1 MNLTG
6 ADSWTWRCTYTCT
19 DSANTCPFYRW
30 LLSVTAQESVCFSP
44 DRLSSYFCEFW
55 HAGLEKWAQ
64 VSSKSRHGRV
74 WKKRTALVLRKASGS
89 CSCKD
94 NQGFLVLSVIHFVH
108 FVQTV
113 LLGGC
118 DLSHYRMDASKSALD
133 FRSGYWTKW
142 IMREKLNLCSPVQWN
157 YIRHVENV

>member
-1 MNLTG
+1 MNPTG
-6 ADSWTWRCTYTCT
+6 GDSWTWRCIYTCT

-30 LLSVTAQESVCFSP
+30 LLSVTVQELVCFSP

-55 HAGLEKWAQ
+55 HAGLESGHKWVPKVDTAE
-64 VSSKSRHGRV
+64 SE
-74 WKKRTALVLRKASGS
+74 KKRSALVLRKASGS

-118 DLSHYRMDASKSALD
+118 DLSHYRMDASKSTLD

-142 IMREKLNLCSPVQWN
+142 IMREKLNLCSPVQRN
-157 YIRHVENV
+157 YIRHIENV

>member
-6 ADSWTWRCTYTCT
+6 ADSWTWRCIYTCT

-30 LLSVTAQESVCFSP
+30 LLSVTVQESVCFSLISVSF
-44 DRLSSYFCEFW
+44 DMQDLKSG
-55 HAGLEKWAQ
+55 HKWVPKVDTAE
-64 VSSKSRHGRV
+64 SG
-74 WKKRTALVLRKASGS
+74 KKRSALVLRKASGS

-118 DLSHYRMDASKSALD
+118 DLSHYRMDASKNTLD

-142 IMREKLNLCSPVQWN
+142 IMREKLNLCSPVQRN

>member
-1 MNLTG
+1 MQDLKSG
-6 ADSWTWRCTYTCT
+6 HKWVPKVD
-19 DSANTCPFYRW
+19 
-30 LLSVTAQESVCFSP
+30 TAES
-44 DRLSSYFCEFW
+44 
-55 HAGLEKWAQ
+55 G
-64 VSSKSRHGRV
+64 
-74 WKKRTALVLRKASGS
+74 KKRSALVLRKASGS

-118 DLSHYRMDASKSALD
+118 DLSHYRMDASKSTLD

-142 IMREKLNLCSPVQWN
+142 IMREKLNLCSPVQRN
-157 YIRHVENV
+157 YIRHVENVEPHCCQVLVQRGTFECLGFLSIIIKNKTELNPSIHPSSVHPSKTSGLLT